1 MSAPVVFVV
10 FSKTEKV
17 SPYFA
22 SCSHS
27 AGGARAAAMHRRA
40 PQTIH
45 RNLLYMN
52 EPNSKFCKNS
62 WLEGQQ
68 CAECKKRF
76 VLDKPGEGEFTPSGK
91 TPLWFCQCCKIRE
104 VQRRG
109 GNSGKVPGVIHCF
122 CDSCYKPKLS
132 ECAKNTPRGKRSITA
147 VQKNVDSSCLD
158 PVRKELLPAE

>member
-1 MSAPVVFVV
+1 M
-10 FSKTEKV
+10 FS
-17 SPYFA
+17 FCRRCQ
-22 SCSHS
+22 SCSHAPTSTTINTQNPTCPSMTIVS
-27 AGGARAAAMHRRA
+27 ATTAGWKASNVLNVRNSLFLRR
-40 PQTIH
+40 QVK
-45 RNLLYMN
+45 
-52 EPNSKFCKNS
+52 ENSS
-62 WLEGQQ
+62 QVRE
-68 CAECKKRF
+68 
-76 VLDKPGEGEFTPSGK
+76 

-158 PVRKELLPAE
+158 PVRKELLPVE

>member
-1 MSAPVVFVV
+1 MLCLLSSPKLRKSHLTLLHVLILQEVPELQPCTDEHHN
-10 FSKTEKV
+10 KYTE
-17 SPYFA
+17 
-22 SCSHS
+22 
-27 AGGARAAAMHRRA
+27 
-40 PQTIH
+40 T
-45 RNLLYMN
+45 YMP
-52 EPNSKFCKNS
+52 EYDYRFCNNS

-76 VLDKPGEGEFTPSGK
+76 VLDKQGEGECTPSGK

-158 PVRKELLPAE
+158 PVRKELLPAEYSRG